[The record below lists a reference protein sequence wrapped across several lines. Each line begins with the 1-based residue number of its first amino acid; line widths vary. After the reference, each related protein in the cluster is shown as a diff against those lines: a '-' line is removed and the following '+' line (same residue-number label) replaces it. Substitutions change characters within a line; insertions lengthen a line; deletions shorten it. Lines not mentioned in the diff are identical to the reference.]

1 MTDRDIVIQA
11 INRVDTRKIAQTIIE
26 LDEIRQVM
34 LPYTDAIKAMLGTV
48 VADLR
53 PEGVKAGKS
62 GFMIGWGVIQLWTKW
77 RIAEGDERFDWQSL
91 LNTLE
96 YCSTPEE

>member
-1 MTDRDIVIQA
+1 MSDRDIVIQA
-11 INRVDTRKIAQTIIE
+11 INRLDSHKIAE
-26 LDEIRQVM
+26 GLMDLDEIRQVM
-34 LPYTDAIKAMLGTV
+34 LPHIDAIKAMLETNV
-48 VADLR
+48 VDLR

-62 GFMIGWGVIQLWTKW
+62 GFMIGWGAIQLWTKW